1 MATKFSNFAETTLA
15 QILAAGATTA
25 YLSSATNF
33 PTFGVGDTCRL
44 TLTDGIQSPEIVTVT
59 ARSGTTITITRG
71 EENTADSTWGAGT
84 EVILS
89 PTAEQLEDIYNRTIS
104 SSNFGVATVTATNQ
118 WTITMPAIP
127 FLVDGTDIT
136 FIVPADNT
144 DVVTIRLSD
153 GVTNGSYFPLYGNG
167 NHLLEND
174 ELQSGWMITARY
186 DATDD
191 VWIITTPYTNHLNA
205 TSINDAPF
213 VKNWAS
219 NGDFEQWL
227 AGTSLSTP
235 ASGSETADT
244 FFVRYDGT
252 IGTFTVSRQAFTVGQ
267 TDVPEEPKY
276 FLRWDHTS
284 GGSGSTFRDLEWK
297 NEVGVRWAAGE
308 DGNLGFY
315 IRGASS
321 YQVTVKIFQDF
332 GTGGS
337 PSSAVQVN
345 SLTVDVTTSWQFVD
359 LSQQFPSIA
368 GKTLGSNND
377 DCVKVRISFPLN
389 TTFRADIATFQIA
402 RGDRTSKF
410 SPKTS
415 SILDG
420 IYKAASARS
429 AIGLVIGTDVQAYDA
444 DLDQWASVTP
454 STFFKTLPVAASAAA
469 LNSLLGLGTGDS
481 PQFAAVNIGA
491 ATDTTITR
499 ISAGKIAV
507 EGDTLVTLGA
517 TEAFTGIKSARP
529 SASGVRFNVGP
540 DYNGGV
546 AIETGES
553 VLDIR
558 AWTGAPTLRLTR
570 HDIAVWDLEID
581 SSGNLDVNGP
591 SGQNMSFTAANSFE
605 INGNTAYHVGNLPGT
620 AITWTARE
628 RFVGDTGRE
637 APTLGSAHGSVQ
649 ISNTDPSY
657 GIIFGVSASVGTGW
671 IQAQRVDGTGTAYA
685 LNLQPSGGSLLAGG
699 VAVNVAGKQA
709 IWVPAAS
716 MTPRTTNGPAPDNT
730 QLGNGIMR
738 STIDFDGTTQEF
750 AQFSIAMPKGWNEST
765 VTAQYLWT
773 ATSGSGS
780 VVWGLRGVAISD
792 DDLMDASFGTNV
804 QTTDTLIATT
814 DLHISAESS
823 AVTIAGSPA
832 ENDWV
837 VFEVNRVPADASDT
851 LAADARLIGVRLFIT
866 TNAAND
872 A

>member
-15 QILAAGATTA
+15 QILAAGAITA

-33 PTFGVGDTCRL
+33 PTLGVGDTCRL

-167 NHLLEND
+167 NHPLEND

-284 GGSGSTFRDLEWK
+284 GGSGSTFRDLEWR

-345 SLTVDVTTSWQFVD
+345 SLTVNVTTSWQFVD
-359 LSQQFPSIA
+359 LSQEFPSIA

-389 TTFRADIATFQIA
+389 TTFRADIATFQVA

-444 DLDQWASVTP
+444 DLDQWATVTP

-469 LNSLLGLGTGDS
+469 LNTLLGLGTGDS
-481 PQFAAVNIGA
+481 PQFAAVNVGH

-499 ISAGKIAV
+499 VSAGKIAV
-507 EGDTLVTLGA
+507 EGDTVSTLGA
-517 TEAFTGIKSARP
+517 TETFTGIKSARP

-558 AWTGAPTLRLTR
+558 AWTGAPTARLSR
-570 HDIAVWDLEID
+570 HNVNAWDIEVD
-581 SSGNLDVNGP
+581 SSGHLNFLD
-591 SGQNMSFTAANSFE
+591 SGTAAFKMLSSNVLQV
-605 INGNTAYHVGNLPGT
+605 NGNTVYHAGNLPGT
-620 AITWTARE
+620 AVAWTATP
-628 RFVGDTGRE
+628 RFSNGLNIGADGDILLYESATDAMSIRAGPSSGYFYTTFAANGVLAITGPSMTV
-637 APTLGSAHGSVQ
+637 AG
-649 ISNTDPSY
+649 NT
-657 GIIFGVSASVGTGW
+657 
-671 IQAQRVDGTGTAYA
+671 
-685 LNLQPSGGSLLAGG
+685 
-699 VAVNVAGKQA
+699 VNVSGKQA